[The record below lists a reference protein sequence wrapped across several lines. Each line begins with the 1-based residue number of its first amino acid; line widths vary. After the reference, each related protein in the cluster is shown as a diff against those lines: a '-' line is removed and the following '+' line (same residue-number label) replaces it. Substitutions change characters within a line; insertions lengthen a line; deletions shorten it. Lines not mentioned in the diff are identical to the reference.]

1 MSSPEAN
8 THSPIANHEAD
19 VIILGAGAAGLS
31 AAWALAEK
39 GKSVCVIERD
49 EQVGGLSKSVRRD
62 GFTFD
67 LGGHRVLT
75 REAAIMERLKSLLG
89 QELLVRPRKSRI
101 RFRRRYY
108 TYPLSGKELLVKLPP
123 WTSARCLGGYALTR
137 LMSRIRQ
144 PADDSLEAWLVNR
157 FGRALYEL
165 YFRPYSEKLWGR
177 SPKAI
182 SSDWAVQR
190 ISLLNLSDVI
200 LRLFGLRK
208 GTPKTYAS
216 EFYYPAH
223 GIGTIWEKA
232 ADIVTQSGGTVLL
245 GCSVDGICADDGAV
259 RNIRCRRGDRELVV
273 RADTYVSTIPL
284 PACVQTI
291 EPQASAAA
299 LEAARSLEFRSVR
312 FLNIMLDLPQV
323 SDNTWIYA
331 SDPDTLFFRIQEPRN
346 WSPASAPEGKTSLI
360 LEIACDAG
368 DEIWCA
374 GDDEIYTRCTEDLA
388 RMGFD
393 VANATLGYFST
404 RAEHAYPIYDLQY
417 TDKLRTLRP
426 PLDAFHNLICCGRQG
441 LFRYNNMDHSM
452 HMGFLAA
459 DVILGK
465 ASRDVIWQVGTEG
478 EIFERGIV

>member
-182 SSDWAVQR
+182 SSR
-190 ISLLNLSDVI
+190 SGI
-200 LRLFGLRK
+200 
-208 GTPKTYAS
+208 TAS
-216 EFYYPAH
+216 
-223 GIGTIWEKA
+223 
-232 ADIVTQSGGTVLL
+232 S
-245 GCSVDGICADDGAV
+245 
-259 RNIRCRRGDRELVV
+259 
-273 RADTYVSTIPL
+273 
-284 PACVQTI
+284 
-291 EPQASAAA
+291 SA
-299 LEAARSLEFRSVR
+299 R
-312 FLNIMLDLPQV
+312 
-323 SDNTWIYA
+323 
-331 SDPDTLFFRIQEPRN
+331 
-346 WSPASAPEGKTSLI
+346 
-360 LEIACDAG
+360 
-368 DEIWCA
+368 
-374 GDDEIYTRCTEDLA
+374 
-388 RMGFD
+388 
-393 VANATLGYFST
+393 
-404 RAEHAYPIYDLQY
+404 
-417 TDKLRTLRP
+417 
-426 PLDAFHNLICCGRQG
+426 
-441 LFRYNNMDHSM
+441 
-452 HMGFLAA
+452 
-459 DVILGK
+459 
-465 ASRDVIWQVGTEG
+465 
-478 EIFERGIV
+478 